1 MQMWVLPGKK
11 WVCSREWDYYI
22 IVVAVVFVV
31 VVCCCCLLL
40 QTNMI
45 KCRKVKKLRALNN
58 KNKLSLMPKT
68 KHCNPVNV
76 STVTSSAV
84 A

>member
-1 MQMWVLPGKK
+1 MWVLPGKK

-31 VVCCCCLLL
+31 VVCCCLLL

-45 KCRKVKKLRALNN
+45 KCRKVKK
-58 KNKLSLMPKT
+58 T
-68 KHCNPVNV
+68 E
-76 STVTSSAV
+76 ST
-84 A
+84 